1 MNSLVRAAVV
11 AGATF
16 ACGVAGMLIQLALPV
31 QSVTEARGT
40 VGAMIGLI
48 TLLLALV
55 LGLLIW
61 TAFSVFTTQQA
72 EAQSLGPMVLELDLA
87 LEKYGPEA
95 SGGREHLREGL
106 VRSRERF
113 FGDKVHGPRA
123 FTYEESRANMRGLA
137 DYFDGLRPE
146 TDAQKQHLATARQL
160 AISVAQTQNLMARQ
174 LANPVPP
181 FLLVVVACWS
191 GALFLGNG
199 VASSLNAITVVAL
212 AAGAIAIA
220 SGVFLILELS
230 QPYTG
235 LFRLPSTG
243 IDKMIALL
251 RE

>member
-1 MNSLVRAAVV
+1 MNSLVRAAGV
-11 AGATF
+11 AAITF

-31 QSVTEARGT
+31 QYVTEARGT
-40 VGAMIGLI
+40 VGAMVGLV

-72 EAQSLGPMVLELDLA
+72 EAQSLAPMVLELDLA

-95 SGGREHLREGL
+95 SGGRERLREGL
-106 VRSRERF
+106 LRSRERF
-113 FGDKVHGPRA
+113 FGDEVNGPRA

-137 DYFDGLRPE
+137 DYFDGLHPE
-146 TDAQKQHLATARQL
+146 TEAQKQNLATARQL
-160 AISVAQTQNLMARQ
+160 ATTVAQTQNLMARQ

-181 FLLVVVACWS
+181 FLLAVVVCWS

-199 VASSLNAITVVAL
+199 LVSSLNVVTVVAH

-220 SGVFLILELS
+220 SAIFLILELS
-230 QPYTG
+230 QPYSG

-243 IDKMIALL
+243 LDKMIQLL
-251 RE
+251 KT

>member
-1 MNSLVRAAVV
+1 MNSLVRSAVV

-40 VGAMIGLI
+40 VGSMVGLV

-72 EAQSLGPMVLELDLA
+72 EAQSLGPMILELDLA
-87 LEKYGPEA
+87 LERYGPDA
-95 SGGREHLREGL
+95 SGGRQRLREGL
-106 VRSRERF
+106 ARSRERF
-113 FGDKVHGPRA
+113 FGDKVHGPQA

-146 TDAQKQHLATARQL
+146 TDAQKQNLATARQL

-199 VASSLNAITVVAL
+199 LASSLNAISVLAL

-235 LFRLPSTG
+235 LFRLSSTG

-251 RE
+251 KD

>member
-1 MNSLVRAAVV
+1 MNSLVRSAGVAIAA
-11 AGATF
+11 F
-16 ACGVAGMLIQLALPV
+16 ACGVVGMLIQLTLPV
-31 QSVTEARGT
+31 QYVTEARGP
-40 VGAMIGLI
+40 VGAVVGLI

-72 EAQSLGPMVLELDLA
+72 EAQSLGPMILELDLA

-95 SGGREHLREGL
+95 SVGRQRLREGL
-106 VRSRERF
+106 ARSRERF
-113 FGDKVHGPRA
+113 FGEQA
-123 FTYEESRANMRGLA
+123 FTFEESRANMRGLA

-146 TDAQKQHLATARQL
+146 TEAQKQNLATARQL
-160 AISVAQTQNLMARQ
+160 ATTVAQTQNLMARQ
-174 LANPVPP
+174 LSNPVPS
-181 FLLVVVACWS
+181 FLLIVVVCWS

-199 VASSLNAITVVAL
+199 LVSSPNALTVAAQ

-230 QPYTG
+230 QPYSG

-243 IDKMIALL
+243 IDTLIGLF
-251 RE
+251 RN

>member
-1 MNSLVRAAVV
+1 MNSLVRSAGVAIAA
-11 AGATF
+11 F
-16 ACGVAGMLIQLALPV
+16 ACGVVGMLIQLTLPV
-31 QSVTEARGT
+31 QYVTEARGP
-40 VGAMIGLI
+40 VGAVVGLI

-72 EAQSLGPMVLELDLA
+72 EAQSLGPMILELDLA

-95 SGGREHLREGL
+95 SVGRQRLREGL
-106 VRSRERF
+106 ARSRERF
-113 FGDKVHGPRA
+113 FGDEVHGPQA
-123 FTYEESRANMRGLA
+123 FTFEESRANMRGLS

-146 TDAQKQHLATARQL
+146 TEAQKQNLATARQL
-160 AISVAQTQNLMARQ
+160 ATTVAQTQNLMARQ
-174 LANPVPP
+174 LSNPVPS
-181 FLLVVVACWS
+181 FLLVVVVCWS

-199 VASSLNAITVVAL
+199 LVSSPNALTVAAQ

-230 QPYTG
+230 QPYSG

-243 IDKMIALL
+243 IDTLIGLL
-251 RE
+251 RN

>member
-1 MNSLVRAAVV
+1 MNSLVRSAVV

-16 ACGVAGMLIQLALPV
+16 ACGVVGMLIQLVLPI

-40 VGAMIGLI
+40 VGAVVGLI

-72 EAQSLGPMVLELDLA
+72 EAQSLGPMILELDLA
-87 LEKYGPEA
+87 LERYGPEA
-95 SGGREHLREGL
+95 AGGRQRLREGL
-106 VRSRERF
+106 ARSRERF
-113 FGDKVHGPRA
+113 FGDKVHGPQA

-146 TDAQKQHLATARQL
+146 TDAQKQNLATARQL

-174 LANPVPP
+174 LANPVPS

-199 VASSLNAITVVAL
+199 LVSSLNALTVLAL
-212 AAGAIAIA
+212 GAGAIAIA

-251 RE
+251 KE

>member
-1 MNSLVRAAVV
+1 MNSLVRSAVV

-40 VGAMIGLI
+40 VGSMVGLV

-72 EAQSLGPMVLELDLA
+72 EAQSLGPMILELDLA
-87 LEKYGPEA
+87 LERYGAEA
-95 SGGREHLREGL
+95 SGGRQRLREGL
-106 VRSRERF
+106 ARSRERF
-113 FGDKVHGPRA
+113 FGDKVHGPQA

-146 TDAQKQHLATARQL
+146 TDAQKQNLATARQL

-199 VASSLNAITVVAL
+199 VVSSLNAISVVTL
-212 AAGAIAIA
+212 GAGAIAIA

-235 LFRLPSTG
+235 LFRLSSTG

-251 RE
+251 KD